1 MILVDK
7 RITKKGIIKFLSI
20 LALIVLGLVF
30 LCLINY
36 SCPIHKFLKIYCPGC
51 GGTRMLIEFFKGNF
65 YQSFR
70 WNPLLFIW
78 FVILLIYFISFIIIY
93 IKKKVL
99 LVPSR
104 KLLVFIVVTLL
115 LFMILRNIELFSYLI
130 PTEV

>member
-1 MILVDK
+1 MIIVDK
-7 RITKKGIIKFLSI
+7 RITKKGIIRFIII
-20 LALIVLGLVF
+20 LTLILLGLF
-30 LCLINY
+30 SLCLINY
-36 SCPIHKFLKIYCPGC
+36 SCPIHKYLNIYCPCC
-51 GGTRMLIEFFKGNF
+51 GGTRMIIEFFKGNF

-78 FVILLIYFISFIIIY
+78 FIVFLIYLIVFIIVY

-99 LVPSR
+99 LVPS
-104 KLLVFIVVTLL
+104 KKTLIFIAISLL

>member
-1 MILVDK
+1 MISIDK
-7 RITKKGIIKFLSI
+7 KITKKGFIIFLFI
-20 LALIVLGLVF
+20 LTLVVLGLVF

-51 GGTRMLIEFFKGNF
+51 GGTRMLIDFLQGNF

-70 WNPLLFIW
+70 WNPLLFLW
-78 FVILLIYFISFIIIY
+78 FVILIVYFIVFIIVY
-93 IKKKVL
+93 IKKKIL
-99 LVPSR
+99 LVPS
-104 KLLVFIVVTLL
+104 KKILFFILITLL

>member
-1 MILVDK
+1 MILIDK
-7 RITKKGIIKFLSI
+7 KINKKDIFKFILILSI
-20 LALIVLGLVF
+20 IILGLVF

-36 SCPIHKFLKIYCPGC
+36 SCPIHKYLNIYCPGC
-51 GGTRMLIEFFKGNF
+51 GGTRMLNSFVKGNF

-78 FVILLIYFISFIIIY
+78 FIVFLIYLIVFIIVY

-104 KLLVFIVVTLL
+104 KLFIILIVILL
-115 LFMILRNIELFSYLI
+115 IFMIIRNMDLFSYLI

>member
-1 MILVDK
+1 MIIVDK
-7 RITKKGIIKFLSI
+7 KITRKDIIKFIFI
-20 LALIVLGLVF
+20 LALTVLGLVF
-30 LCLINY
+30 LCLIDY
-36 SCPIHKFLKIYCPGC
+36 SCPIHKYLNIYCPCC

-78 FVILLIYFISFIIIY
+78 FIVLLIYSIVFIIVY

-99 LVPSR
+99 LVPS
-104 KLLVFIVVTLL
+104 KKTLIFIAITL

>member
-7 RITKKGIIKFLSI
+7 KITRKDIIKFIFIFSLTI
-20 LALIVLGLVF
+20 LGLVF
-30 LCLINY
+30 LCLIDY
-36 SCPIHKFLKIYCPGC
+36 SCPIHKYLNIYCPCC

-78 FVILLIYFISFIIIY
+78 FIVLLIYSIVFIIVY

-99 LVPSR
+99 LVPS
-104 KLLVFIVVTLL
+104 KKTLIFIAITLL

>member
-1 MILVDK
+1 MILIDK
-7 RITKKGIIKFLSI
+7 KINKKDIFKFILILSI
-20 LALIVLGLVF
+20 IILGLVF

-36 SCPIHKFLKIYCPGC
+36 SCPIHKYLNIYCPGC
-51 GGTRMLIEFFKGNF
+51 GGTRMLNSFVKGDF

-78 FVILLIYFISFIIIY
+78 FIVFLIYLIVFIIVY

-99 LVPSR
+99 LVPS
-104 KLLVFIVVTLL
+104 KKTLIFIVITLL
-115 LFMILRNIELFSYLI
+115 LFMILRNINFFSYLI

>member
-7 RITKKGIIKFLSI
+7 KITRKDIIKFIFIFSLTI
-20 LALIVLGLVF
+20 LGLVF
-30 LCLINY
+30 LCLIDY
-36 SCPIHKFLKIYCPGC
+36 SCPIHKYLNIYCPCC
-51 GGTRMLIEFFKGNF
+51 GGTRMIIEFFKGNF

-78 FVILLIYFISFIIIY
+78 FIVLLIYSIVFIIVY

-99 LVPSR
+99 LVPS
-104 KLLVFIVVTLL
+104 KKTLIFIAISLL